1 MELKDTVR
9 LMLSDD
15 YRERFKAEYWQTK
28 VRYERLK
35 KITTQLEAEGIKN
48 MTPAKALDGSPFQL
62 LQNQQ
67 SLMRQYLHILELRAE
82 LEHIQL

>member
-9 LMLSDD
+9 LMLNDD

-62 LQNQQ
+62 LRDQQ
-67 SLMRQYLHILELRAE
+67 SLMGQYLHTLELRAE